1 MPTAYLLPLFP
12 IILYLANAA
21 ITFISNRISVPL
33 LNVITRAYVANY
45 KKHSSPDKYI
55 NDVIVEVGRLTEG
68 VIFSFISL
76 SAKVVQTVCI
86 VIVSTIIF
94 EPEYVIGLCIIALI
108 FILFIVSTQRLSI
121 GLSKDI
127 NTVNRRKAETFT
139 FISNAAYHIYHTQS
153 LNKFIKPAIT
163 ASKMYAIIRTK
174 QFLISNSP
182 KFGIELIAFTTAVIF
197 AIYKDASLANYQSII
212 LIGLLGYRTVPLAQS
227 IFASYV
233 TITVNMGS
241 LTQLNLKNILLKEL
255 LKKDE
260 RSHELTDI
268 REIKVIK
275 FEQYEASLNDV
286 RISMPNMVYSA
297 GLHLIHGKSGIGKST
312 LLKGIISKVGTLN
325 GDMFMDDKPSIK
337 PILLGKPG
345 GISFTNEDAV
355 LKAGSIYENVT
366 FGRNH
371 TKQEVTTVLELVE
384 LTIDGV
390 QYGPDHQISSGGLSL
405 STGQRQKVR
414 LARALINSPSFL
426 MLDESFNG
434 VDFQSVKRICEK
446 LKTLSC
452 ITLLITHD
460 MSVQEFCNSTV
471 EL

>member
-1 MPTAYLLPLFP
+1 
-12 IILYLANAA
+12 
-21 ITFISNRISVPL
+21 
-33 LNVITRAYVANY
+33 
-45 KKHSSPDKYI
+45 
-55 NDVIVEVGRLTEG
+55 
-68 VIFSFISL
+68 
-76 SAKVVQTVCI
+76 
-86 VIVSTIIF
+86 
-94 EPEYVIGLCIIALI
+94 
-108 FILFIVSTQRLSI
+108 
-121 GLSKDI
+121 
-127 NTVNRRKAETFT
+127 
-139 FISNAAYHIYHTQS
+139 
-153 LNKFIKPAIT
+153 
-163 ASKMYAIIRTK
+163 
-174 QFLISNSP
+174 
-182 KFGIELIAFTTAVIF
+182 
-197 AIYKDASLANYQSII
+197 
-212 LIGLLGYRTVPLAQS
+212 
-227 IFASYV
+227 
-233 TITVNMGS
+233 
-241 LTQLNLKNILLKEL
+241 
-255 LKKDE
+255 
-260 RSHELTDI
+260 
-268 REIKVIK
+268 
-275 FEQYEASLNDV
+275 
-286 RISMPNMVYSA
+286 MPNMVYSA